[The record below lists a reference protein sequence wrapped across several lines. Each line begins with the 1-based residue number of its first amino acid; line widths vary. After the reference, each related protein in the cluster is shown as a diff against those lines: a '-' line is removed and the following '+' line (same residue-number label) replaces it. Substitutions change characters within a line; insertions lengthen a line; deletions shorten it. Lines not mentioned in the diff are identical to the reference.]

1 MSTISSRPG
10 PTAVVAEDEVVT
22 RVGVVHLLESG
33 GITVLAEAADKASL
47 LDAVERLHPDVVVTD
62 VRMPPTRTTEG
73 LDAALHIRVTH
84 PRTAVLVLSQVIDPI
99 AVLPLLEQGHSVG
112 YLLKDRITDPAAVV
126 DAVRRVVA
134 GDYVIDPA
142 VVAALVQRRR
152 RDDPLIALSP
162 REREVLALVA
172 EGLSNS
178 AIARRLYISPRTV
191 EVHVTQ
197 VFAKLGLGDESAE
210 TNRRVL
216 AVVTF
221 LREH

>member
-1 MSTISSRPG
+1 MSTPANRSG

-22 RVGVVHLLESG
+22 RVGIVYLLESA

-47 LDAVERLHPDVVVTD
+47 LDAVERLQPDVVVTD

-73 LDAALHIRVTH
+73 IDAALDIRVTH
-84 PRTAVLVLSQVIDPI
+84 PGTAVLVLSHVIDPV
-99 AVLPLLEQGHSVG
+99 AVLPLLEQSHSIG
-112 YLLKDRITDPAAVV
+112 YLLKDRVTDPAAVI
-126 DAVRRVVA
+126 DAVHRVVA
-134 GDYVIDPA
+134 GGYVVDPA
-142 VVAALVQRRR
+142 VVAALVHRRR
-152 RDDPLIALSP
+152 REDPLIALSP

-178 AIARRLYISPRTV
+178 AIARRLHISPRTV

-197 VFAKLGLGDESAE
+197 VFAKLELGEENNE

-216 AVVTF
+216 AVVAF

>member
-1 MSTISSRPG
+1 MSTPANRTG
-10 PTAVVAEDEVVT
+10 PSAVVAEDEMLT

-33 GITVLAEAADKASL
+33 GITVVAEAADKASL
-47 LDAVERLHPDVVVTD
+47 LGAVERLHPDVVITD

-73 LDAALHIRVTH
+73 IDAALEIRLTH
-84 PRTAVLVLSQVIDPI
+84 PGTAVLVLSQVIDPV
-99 AVLPLLEQGHSVG
+99 AVLPLLDQGRSVG
-112 YLLKDRITDPAAVV
+112 YLLKDRVTDPAAVL
-126 DAVRRVVA
+126 DAVHRVVA
-134 GDYVIDPA
+134 GGYVIDPA
-142 VVAALVQRRR
+142 VVAALVHRRR
-152 RDDPLIALSP
+152 REDPLAALSP

-178 AIARRLYISPRTV
+178 ALARRLHISPRTV

-197 VFAKLGLGDESAE
+197 IFAKLDLGEESDG

-216 AVVTF
+216 AVVAF